1 MGNAKLWAGAVVLAG
16 AVAWLLLRAE
26 DVEAGVASV
35 LPVADEAPARAAAVA
50 DREWGEP
57 SGEAAALVRVPMGT
71 DRAPAK
77 DCALSHGDEDCPFLE
92 PGGETLDEMARCG
105 IARLESPSLPALG
118 SGTEAFPA
126 KWREAAGVTE
136 AEHAVLKRTAESF
149 AASYR
154 AEWAE
159 LAERVGIDRS
169 WAETSAPVVVS
180 TRILAEFDE
189 DDYASAVE
197 RVARERAGWDPKDKD
212 VPDAVDAAVR
222 LRLGVGDAYEAA
234 IAEALGPD
242 RAAELRA
249 SSDGWPGKHATT
261 GNQCEVEPEPPRPR
275 DFVPKTSEQA
285 EACID
290 DPKAQHCAFLDPT
303 ELELDRMADCGI
315 IRFDAPGFLGARF
328 EDPTFDFDDEWADL
342 VDLTP
347 KEAAA
352 LAELGDAYREALYE
366 DLTALALEAG
376 KSQAWADQTPFIG
389 MMIAISEGAGAT
401 KETTEA
407 MFRRLAEER
416 AGRIDPPGDLASRP
430 LDERFMRRVV
440 ELGDAFERAV
450 ADRLGEERARTLRTA
465 DDGWPG
471 LRLQTQ
477 NYCNNT
483 PPKAL

>member
-1 MGNAKLWAGAVVLAG
+1 MWAGAAVLVG

-35 LPVADEAPARAAAVA
+35 LPVADEAPAPASVVA
-50 DREWGEP
+50 EREWGEP
-57 SGEAAALVRVPMGT
+57 SAETAALVRAPLGT
-71 DRAPAK
+71 DRSPAK
-77 DCALSHGDEDCPFLE
+77 DCALSRGDEDCPFLE
-92 PGGETLDEMARCG
+92 PGSETLDEMARCG
-105 IARLESPSLPALG
+105 IARIESPSLVSGG
-118 SGTEAFPA
+118 SGAEPFPA

-136 AEHAVLKRTAESF
+136 AEHEKLLGVAERF
-149 AASYR
+149 ATENHER
-154 AEWAE
+154 WVE
-159 LAERVGIDRS
+159 LAADLGIDRD
-169 WAETSAPVVVS
+169 WAETSARVVVS
-180 TRILAEFDE
+180 TRVLAEFD
-189 DDYASAVE
+189 DDQYASAIE
-197 RVARERAGWDPKDKD
+197 QVARARAGWEPLDRE
-212 VPDAVDAAVR
+212 VPAALDAAVR
-222 LRLGVGDAYEAA
+222 LRLDVGDAYEAA
-234 IAEALGPD
+234 IAEVLGPE

-249 SSDGWPGKHATT
+249 SGDGWPGAHSTM

-275 DFVPKTSEQA
+275 DFVPTTPDQA

-315 IRFDAPGFLGARF
+315 LRFDAPGFLGARF
-328 EDPTFDFDDEWADL
+328 EDPTFDFDEDWAEL

-352 LAELGDAYREALYE
+352 LAELGDTYRESLYQ

-416 AGRIDPPGDLASRP
+416 AGRIEPPADLASRP
-430 LDERFMRRVV
+430 LDERFMRRVL

-450 ADRLGEERARTLRTA
+450 ADRLGQERARTLRTA

-477 NYCNNT
+477 NYCDNT